1 MSGHGRLSV
10 GPRLV
15 YAPPLLPVPDIV
27 RCLEDLG
34 VSNLKEKDLQDPKP
48 EVVQKI
54 FEHLIDFTMQKTK
67 DELSQPH
74 FAALDAI
81 KFPVRDGSWQHFLR
95 TRVKPAVPVASFS

>member
-1 MSGHGRLSV
+1 M
-10 GPRLV
+10 

-48 EVVQKI
+48 EVVQKV

-81 KFPVRDGSWQHFLR
+81 KFPVRNDSWCCFLPIFDR
-95 TRVKPAVPVASFS
+95 ISISVDSFS